1 MKERIVVGLILSFFW
16 LWVLTS
22 CNAPKEEK
30 DTSVVVGMI
39 DPLLVENGIHV
50 ATGFKAEGDY
60 MTVVANCTSCHSSKL
75 ILQNRATKEGWEE
88 MIRWMQQTQKLWDL
102 GENEEKILNYLATH
116 YGPEDKG
123 RRAPLAVEEWYE
135 IE

>member
-1 MKERIVVGLILSFFW
+1 MKDRIAGCLILIFFS
-16 LWVLTS
+16 LWVSTS
-22 CNAPKEEK
+22 CNSVEEETDAPIK
-30 DTSVVVGMI
+30 VGMI

-60 MTVVANCTSCHSSKL
+60 MTVIANCTSCHSSKL

-102 GENEEKILNYLATH
+102 GENEEKILAYLTEH

-123 RRAPLAVEEWYE
+123 RRAPLAVEDWYE

>member
-1 MKERIVVGLILSFFW
+1 MKDRIAGYLILSFFF
-16 LWVLTS
+16 LWVSTS
-22 CNAPKEEK
+22 CNSVEEETDAPIE
-30 DTSVVVGMI
+30 VGMI

-50 ATGFKAEGDY
+50 ATGFIAEGDY

-75 ILQNRATKEGWEE
+75 VLQNRATKEGWEE

>member
-1 MKERIVVGLILSFFW
+1 MKARIVESLILLFFL
-16 LWVLTS
+16 LWVSTS
-22 CNAPKEEK
+22 CNSVVEEK
-30 DTSVVVGMI
+30 KSSPELGMV
-39 DPLLVENGIHV
+39 DPLLVEDGIHV

-60 MTVVANCTSCHSSKL
+60 LTVIANCTSCHSSKL
-75 ILQNRATKEGWEE
+75 VLQNRATKEGWEE

-102 GENEEKILNYLATH
+102 GENEEKILNYLATY